1 MSLSKT
7 YRRAV
12 DRTIGFVAAAMLLGL
27 VATDAA
33 AQIDRMMDTITQD
46 VKVDQKLH
54 NQIDLSLPFTNE
66 SGEEVLLGEFF
77 GSGKPVILTLVYYGC
92 PMLCGQILEG
102 TTRAL
107 KADRFGD
114 LEIGEDYSVLSI
126 SFDHTEEHSLARK
139 KKATYVTRMNRE
151 GTREG
156 WNFLVSDSA
165 SVAQL
170 AEQVGFR
177 YFRDEASRQYGHSS
191 AIIVLTPTGRVSRYF
206 FGVDYDPGDLRLGLV
221 EASEE
226 KIGSLADELLLLCF
240 QYNPETG
247 SYGFAVMGA
256 IRIVG
261 TIVLI
266 AMVAFIV
273 RSMRRGRD
281 ESDSDSVPTGV
292 VGT

>member
-1 MSLSKT
+1 MKTTVT
-7 YRRAV
+7 YRVRKC
-12 DRTIGFVAAAMLLGL
+12 RQAMVLLFTGL
-27 VATDAA
+27 LLVLPGTTSS
-33 AQIDRMMDTITQD
+33 AQIDRMMDTITKD

-66 SGEEVLLGEFF
+66 QGEEVLLGEYF

-102 TTRAL
+102 TTRAI
-107 KADRFGD
+107 KKTD

-126 SFDHTEEHSLARK
+126 SFDHTEEYDLARK

-151 GTREG
+151 GTEKG
-156 WNFLVSDSA
+156 WHFLVSDSA

-177 YFRDEASRQYGHSS
+177 YFKDEESRQYGHS
-191 AIIVLTPTGRVSRYF
+191 ATIIVLTPTGRVSRYF
-206 FGVDYDPGDLRLGLV
+206 FGVDYDPRDLQLGLV
-221 EASEE
+221 EASDEQ
-226 KIGSLADELLLLCF
+226 IGTIADELLLLCF

-247 SYGFAVMGA
+247 SYGFAIMGA

-261 TIVLI
+261 TLVLI
-266 AMVAFIV
+266 LMVGFIV
-273 RSMRRGRD
+273 RSMRKDRKKDNSAASPGIA
-281 ESDSDSVPTGV
+281 
-292 VGT
+292 GT